1 MEGNRA
7 LGNIAGY
14 MWSIHLEN
22 FNDKSDSQVWKK
34 NLEESLMQRDGSE
47 FVDSRAQSGEAEKG
61 QHQLSGKLMG
71 QTFSLALE
79 MRKFSEESYEEHLA
93 L

>member
-1 MEGNRA
+1 ME
-7 LGNIAGY
+7 
-14 MWSIHLEN
+14 
-22 FNDKSDSQVWKK
+22 KT
-34 NLEESLMQRDGSE
+34 LEESLMRRDGGD

-61 QHQLSGKLMG
+61 VHQNETHHQFSGKLMG
-71 QTFSLALE
+71 QTSSLALE